1 VAHRARVLGLLAAL
15 GLAAAA
21 CSPELDW
28 RELRS
33 EQGGFVALLPG
44 KPRLEE
50 RELSGSRGAVMH
62 MWSVR
67 AANTVYGVGYRDAPD
82 AGPGLVVRTRD
93 ALLAN
98 IAGRLTADK
107 EVSEGPVR
115 GREFRAEGPNV
126 TLVARVLA
134 GDGRLYQLAV
144 VGRSA
149 DIDATGV
156 ETFFSSFR
164 VSAK

>member
-1 VAHRARVLGLLAAL
+1 VAHGARVLGLLAAL
-15 GLAAAA
+15 GLVAAA

-33 EQGGFVALLPG
+33 EEGRFVALLPG

-50 RELSGSRGAVMH
+50 RELSGSRDAVMH
-62 MWSVR
+62 MWTAR
-67 AANTVYGVGYRDAPD
+67 AGGAVYGVGYRDAPD

-93 ALLAN
+93 ALVRN
-98 IAGRLTADK
+98 IGGRLIADE
-107 EVSEGPVR
+107 EVFEGPLQ
-115 GREFRAEGPNV
+115 GREFRAEGANAA
-126 TLVARVLA
+126 LVARVLA

-144 VGRSA
+144 VGKA
-149 DIDATGV
+149 PDMDANGV

-164 VSAK
+164 VR